1 MQHVSHCSHFLAQ
14 SSSEQSVM
22 KSRTSLPFAIDDIET
37 KAVEHKIILSSFNG
51 ATKTTIGRGREKPL
65 AGLIL
70 SKNFKENEVMEEKDD
85 EGRTFVQIY
94 DKKVDADI
102 EDAYDAE
109 AEHADAMDDNV
120 LCRDFFAK
128 MTSKFLKN
136 KVGKSIFQEKHQAA
150 CGILAEMKPG
160 YGNRKI
166 KCYALAICAFL
177 IIEEEVEE
185 LGNKEIQQMFVE
197 VYKDRATFIEN
208 IIKSYDKTDALLENH
223 IKRRVTRL
231 EDDLPEENLTMKDPE
246 TTISLLLDLYDGKS
260 KVEITNV
267 VKGFTKKNG
276 KQVVAVAHTK
286 LKKNHPE
293 LAKSFKDL
301 KEVHKS
307 NSNHDITSG
316 INTFTKP
323 KADRHIGAS
332 NTESKTSIEFSFEIL
347 SEALVTRLKDLFEM
361 PVLNDETD
369 QPDNDDDTD
378 EDLVVQSQDYPGLY
392 QSKGKDM
399 MRFCS
404 LCDFSTRCV
413 EDMERHCNEH
423 SECNVCKKRFKNE
436 TELQD
441 HFRKTHEAYN
451 CQMCRKE
458 WA

>member
-1 MQHVSHCSHFLAQ
+1 
-14 SSSEQSVM
+14 
-22 KSRTSLPFAIDDIET
+22 
-37 KAVEHKIILSSFNG
+37 
-51 ATKTTIGRGREKPL
+51 
-65 AGLIL
+65 
-70 SKNFKENEVMEEKDD
+70 MEEKDD
-85 EGRTFVQIY
+85 ESRTFVQIY

-246 TTISLLLDLYDGKS
+246 TTIS
-260 KVEITNV
+260 
-267 VKGFTKKNG
+267 
-276 KQVVAVAHTK
+276 
-286 LKKNHPE
+286 
-293 LAKSFKDL
+293 
-301 KEVHKS
+301 
-307 NSNHDITSG
+307 
-316 INTFTKP
+316 
-323 KADRHIGAS
+323 
-332 NTESKTSIEFSFEIL
+332 
-347 SEALVTRLKDLFEM
+347 
-361 PVLNDETD
+361 
-369 QPDNDDDTD
+369 
-378 EDLVVQSQDYPGLY
+378 
-392 QSKGKDM
+392 
-399 MRFCS
+399 
-404 LCDFSTRCV
+404 
-413 EDMERHCNEH
+413 
-423 SECNVCKKRFKNE
+423 
-436 TELQD
+436 
-441 HFRKTHEAYN
+441 
-451 CQMCRKE
+451 
-458 WA
+458 